1 MAGPPSPAKVGA
13 IIEQAMTADHDNRL
27 GEFLRARRALVSPQ
41 DAGIAPF
48 GRRRVAGL
56 RREELALLAGV
67 SADYYVR
74 LEQGRDRHP
83 SEQVLEA
90 LARVLRL
97 DDVEAGHL
105 HELVRPAPRQRRTRA
120 RREVVRPGLVALIA
134 SWAHT
139 PAFVLG
145 RCMDVLAL
153 NDMALA
159 LYPALAHERNMIR
172 LVFLH
177 PGAREMHPAWG
188 DVARETVATLRGS
201 ADPSDP
207 RLAELVGE
215 LSVASPHFSRLWAR
229 HDVGEKS
236 HGTKR
241 FAHPQV
247 GELTLSYEA
256 FADRAAPG
264 QVLVVYHA
272 QPGSDSERALA
283 LLGTLSYGVRSAVD

>member
-1 MAGPPSPAKVGA
+1 
-13 IIEQAMTADHDNRL
+13 MTADSDNRL

-41 DAGIAPF
+41 DVGIEPF

-83 SEQVLEA
+83 SEQVLDA
-90 LARVLRL
+90 LARVLAL
-97 DDVEAGHL
+97 DDVETAHL
-105 HELVRPAPRQRRTRA
+105 HELVRPASRKRRPRP
-120 RREVVRPGLVALIA
+120 RRETVRPGLVALID
-134 SWAHT
+134 SWTQT

-153 NDMALA
+153 NAMALA
-159 LYPALAHERNMIR
+159 VYPALAHERNMVR

-177 PGAREMHPAWG
+177 PGARELHPAW
-188 DVARETVATLRGS
+188 DEVARDSVATLRGS
-201 ADPSDP
+201 ADPGDP

-229 HDVGEKS
+229 HDVREKT
-236 HGTKR
+236 HGSKCIN
-241 FAHPQV
+241 HPQV
-247 GELTLSYEA
+247 GELTLHFEA

-272 QPGSDSERALA
+272 APGSDSERALA
-283 LLGTLSYGVRSAVD
+283 LLATLAADASRQPSALA